1 MADKQTNV
9 TKTTKTEVQQAETT
23 ERTRDRRVY
32 LPPTDI
38 YETEDAVTVIA
49 DMPGVTRDAVSI
61 ELEQNILTIHGN
73 SRDHQP
79 EEYSP
84 AYEEYGIGDFERTF
98 RLSDEID
105 RDNIEAKLNHGVLT
119 LTLPKAKPSRKKI
132 EVKAN

>member
-1 MADKQTNV
+1 MADKQTHV
-9 TKTTKTEVQQAETT
+9 TKTQAQQPEAAERIR
-23 ERTRDRRVY
+23 ERRVY

-61 ELEQNILTIHGN
+61 ELEQNVLTIHGG

-79 EEYSP
+79 EGYSP
-84 AYEEYGIGDFERTF
+84 AYQEYGIGDFERTF

-105 RDNIEAKLNHGVLT
+105 REGIEAKLSHGVLT
-119 LTLPKAKPSRKKI
+119 LTLPKARPSRKKI
-132 EVKAN
+132 AVKAN

>member
-1 MADKQTNV
+1 MANKQTSV
-9 TKTTKTEVQQAETT
+9 TKTEAQQPESA

-49 DMPGVTRDAVSI
+49 DMPGVTRDAVNI
-61 ELEQNILTIHGN
+61 ELEQNVLTIHGN
-73 SRDHQP
+73 SRDHRP
-79 EEYSP
+79 EDYSP
-84 AYEEYGIGDFERTF
+84 AYQEYGIGDFERTF

-105 RDNIEAKLNHGVLT
+105 RENIEAKLTHGVLT